1 MASGIWG
8 KNNFLIK
15 KLIFLATKTP
25 KNENTPLWKK
35 NMFFQQVQWSNFE
48 IFSQFVCGTN
58 PWQVLEATSFFLIF
72 KVNEALQPTVLGRQA
87 SKKKK
92 NTKFLFLN
100 VTRL

>member
-35 NMFFQQVQWSNFE
+35 NMFFQ
-48 IFSQFVCGTN
+48 
-58 PWQVLEATSFFLIF
+58 
-72 KVNEALQPTVLGRQA
+72 
-87 SKKKK
+87 
-92 NTKFLFLN
+92 
-100 VTRL
+100 